1 MIGWVENITNTHLWL
16 LLMKF
21 IFDLSCP
28 STWMCIVSIYYF
40 ITSNLQLPILHF
52 IPHTFQINSSNLM
65 NSTKFQSWKT
75 RIGSLSRLPGNA
87 IPTGEISFHFME
99 LFVVGKNM
107 YWSHFSGSMNR
118 LHWLE
123 ALSCQMLLKRISN

>member
-1 MIGWVENITNTHLWL
+1 M
-16 LLMKF
+16 
-21 IFDLSCP
+21 FDLSCP
-28 STWMCIVSIYYF
+28 STWMCIVPIYYF
-40 ITSNLQLPILHF
+40 ITSNLQLPILHL

-65 NSTKFQSWKT
+65 NSTKFQLEKT
-75 RIGSLSRLPGNA
+75 RIESLSRLPGNA

-118 LHWLE
+118 LH
-123 ALSCQMLLKRISN
+123 